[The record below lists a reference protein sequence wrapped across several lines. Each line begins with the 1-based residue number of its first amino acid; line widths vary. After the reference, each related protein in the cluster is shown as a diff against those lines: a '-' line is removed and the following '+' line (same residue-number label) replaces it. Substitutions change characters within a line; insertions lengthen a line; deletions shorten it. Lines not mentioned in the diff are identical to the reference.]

1 MKLIEV
7 ILSNCFP
14 PQEEQDIREVPRM
27 GLAHIFV
34 DFQRSPDANN
44 SDHVDLIDHCE
55 VFIMLLA
62 YLLQSFLFCR
72 KRSLQKNSSDS
83 LRIMSMDDTDSL
95 LEIDSE
101 VTRLREHLE
110 NICSPSQLSSRSY
123 QLLDLMSSL
132 RSFAQKLP

>member
-44 SDHVDLIDHCE
+44 SDHVDLIDHCIFQSKRD
-55 VFIMLLA
+55 VNIHFLLPWM
-62 YLLQSFLFCR
+62 
-72 KRSLQKNSSDS
+72 KN
-83 LRIMSMDDTDSL
+83 
-95 LEIDSE
+95 
-101 VTRLREHLE
+101 HK
-110 NICSPSQLSSRSY
+110 ICFSQI
-123 QLLDLMSSL
+123 
-132 RSFAQKLP
+132 